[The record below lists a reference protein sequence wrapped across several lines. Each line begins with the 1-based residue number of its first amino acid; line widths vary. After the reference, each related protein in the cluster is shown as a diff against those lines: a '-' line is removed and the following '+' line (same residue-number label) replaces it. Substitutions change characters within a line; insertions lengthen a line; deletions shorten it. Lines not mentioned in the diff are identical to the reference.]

1 MLVKQQE
8 MTILFADVA
17 DSVALHDSL
26 GDIVAHEKIVDCLQK
41 MSAIIAQH
49 HGRVVET
56 IGDEIMCVF
65 NTADQAFHAACTI
78 QEVLRKSASS
88 NLNVRVGFNHDLTN
102 IDDGHPFGDPVNM
115 AARMVNL
122 AKAGQIIIS
131 QQAYQALSPMC
142 RNQTRH
148 FNRMLI
154 KGKQTAC
161 DIYEVLWDRDDS
173 TIKFTRVN
181 EEQYNRYATTTVK
194 IAYHNFEKTLHLNDK
209 RYTIGRGNTCDL
221 QVFTDVASR
230 LHATIKTAQ
239 GKLIFTDESTNG
251 SYVRT
256 RPGHRASDDLDLYLH
271 HQDWIMESS
280 GTISLGE
287 PVADNSQ
294 HPLFFECF

>member
-1 MLVKQQE
+1 

-26 GDIVAHEKIVDCLQK
+26 GDIVAHEKIVACLER
-41 MSAIIAQH
+41 MSDIISQH

-56 IGDEIMCVF
+56 IGDEIMCAF
-65 NTADQAFHAACTI
+65 DTPDQALHAACAI
-78 QEVLRKSASS
+78 QVVLKNNVNY
-88 NLNVRVGFNHDLTN
+88 NLNVRVGFNHDVTN
-102 IDDGHPFGDPVNM
+102 IDAGHPFGDPVNM

-131 QQAYQALSPMC
+131 EQAYRNLSPQC
-142 RNQTRH
+142 QSHTRH

-154 KGKQTAC
+154 KGKQEPC
-161 DIYEVLWDRDDS
+161 DVYEVLWDRDDS
-173 TIKFTRVN
+173 TIKFNNVD
-181 EEQYNRYATTTVK
+181 EEQYNRFTTTTVR
-194 IAYHNFEKTLHLNDK
+194 IAYKKMEKCIQLNDN
-209 RYTIGRGNTCDL
+209 RLTIGRGANCDI

-239 GKLIFTDESTNG
+239 GKIIFSDESTNG
-251 SYVRT
+251 SFVRT
-256 RPGHRASDDLDLYLH
+256 RPGNRASDDLDLYLH

-287 PVADNSQ
+287 PISETSK
-294 HPLFFECF
+294 HLIHFECS